1 MKKMTPEAV
10 ISIAEQG
17 IIAVLMICGPLL
29 VLALVVGLV
38 VSIFQATTQI
48 QEQTL
53 AFIPKIVAVLVGLV
67 VFGPWM
73 LNYAVSY
80 TNDILS
86 NLTRFI
92 G

>member
-1 MKKMTPEAV
+1 MTPEHV

-17 IIAVLMICGPLL
+17 IWTVLLVCGPLIL
-29 VLALVVGLV
+29 LALVVGLI

-53 AFIPKIVAVLVGLV
+53 AFVPKIVAVLLGIVF
-67 VFGPWM
+67 FGPWM
-73 LNYAVSY
+73 LSRILSYA
-80 TNDILS
+80 NDIFS